1 MAKKHYREHC
11 YDLLRAFEQVPSIMG
26 LELVRKRSDLWWGSY
41 YLNGQPHP
49 YRKDKMKV
57 GIYNRDIWVHE
68 EGGISQSLATWLVNN
83 GRAANYREAYCILDC
98 KGKPLD
104 VFKCFETRKVTASY
118 VPRSVV
124 DAMSEFDLKKCTLF
138 RWMCNLFPENKVR
151 EVWKMYNVT
160 TDTRGNTCYWYV
172 NGNNQVCFDKRILYL
187 ENGHRDKNYFPPR
200 EYRIAE
206 GYTARCYFGSHL
218 INSGDVVR
226 ICESEKTAL
235 IYTLATSKIM
245 LATGGKGNLRDIDD
259 TALLYPD
266 YDAIDDW
273 HSRSKNED
281 NVIDWW
287 SEWDNCGATSDI
299 GDLIVDKIKRRLD
312 LEIK

>member
-1 MAKKHYREHC
+1 MQRRHIYNV
-11 YDLLRAFEQVPSIMG
+11 LRAFEQVPSIMG
-26 LELVRKRSDLWWGSY
+26 LDLTRKRNDMWWGGY
-41 YLNGQPHP
+41 YLTGEQHS
-49 YRKDKMKV
+49 YRRDKMKV
-57 GIYNRDIWVHE
+57 AIYNGDIWVHE
-68 EGGISQSLATWLVNN
+68 EGGVSQSLATWLVNN
-83 GRAANYREAYCILDC
+83 GRAADYREAYRILDC

-104 VFKCFETRKVTASY
+104 VQRFFEKRKVVASY
-118 VPRSVV
+118 VPMSVV
-124 DAMSEFDLKKCTLF
+124 DAMGQIDLNKCPLF
-138 RWMCNLFPENKVR
+138 RWMCTLFPEDRVR

-160 TDTRGNTCYWYV
+160 TDSKGNTCYWYV

-245 LATGGKGNLRDIDD
+245 LATGGKGNLSDIDNS
-259 TALLYPD
+259 TLLYPD
-266 YDAIDDW
+266 YDAIEDW
-273 HSRSKNED
+273 RSRPKNED
-281 NVIDWW
+281 NVVDWW

>member
-104 VFKCFETRKVTASY
+104 VFKCFETRKVTESY

-151 EVWKMYNVT
+151 ELWKMYNVT
-160 TDTRGNTCYWYV
+160 TDSRGLACFWYADSQGRV
-172 NGNNQVCFDKRILYL
+172 AFDKRVKYK
-187 ENGHRDKNYFPPR
+187 EDGHRDKSFGGTR
-200 EYRIAE
+200 EYRTAD
-206 GYTARCYFGSHL
+206 GFTARPYFGAHL
-218 INSGDVVR
+218 VGDEQVNIV
-226 ICESEKTAL
+226 ESEKSAL
-235 IYTLATSKIM
+235 LACLAYGGTWI
-245 LATGGKGNLRDIDD
+245 ATGGKGNLRDVSN
-259 TALLYPD
+259 AKLYPD
-266 YDAIDDW
+266 YDAREEWSNKGDIVEWWQGW
-273 HSRSKNED
+273 HK
-281 NVIDWW
+281 V
-287 SEWDNCGATSDI
+287 GATSDI
-299 GDLIVDKIKRRLD
+299 GDLIEWKVKNNQ
-312 LEIK
+312 

>member
-83 GRAANYREAYCILDC
+83 GRAANYHEAYCILDC

-160 TDTRGNTCYWYV
+160 TDTRGLAVFWYADSQGRV
-172 NGNNQVCFDKRILYL
+172 AFDKRVKYK
-187 ENGHRDKNYFPPR
+187 EDGHRDKSFGGTR
-200 EYRIAE
+200 EYRTAD
-206 GYTARCYFGSHL
+206 GFTARPYFGAHL
-218 INSGDVVR
+218 VKEGEEVNIV
-226 ICESEKTAL
+226 ESEKTAL
-235 IYTLATSKIM
+235 ACACHFGGTWLAC
-245 LATGGKGNLRDIDD
+245 GGKNNLKDV
-259 TALLYPD
+259 TNAKLYPD
-266 YDAIDDW
+266 YDAREEW
-273 HSRSKNED
+273 HDRANGRAE
-281 NVIDWW
+281 VVEWW
-287 SEWDNCGATSDI
+287 QGWHEVGATSDI
-299 GDLIVDKIKRRLD
+299 GDLIEWKVKNNQ
-312 LEIK
+312 